1 VSESSLKS
9 RIDYFKLAIYPEDSK
24 FMFANRR
31 HIDVIGAGMVLT
43 ALIGL
48 SLAGLFRAES
58 TFAAINIAKGVV
70 SNPSTGKS
78 VDQSITESSTRD
90 RREEMRRAYGRLP
103 MNFEVNQ
110 GQANTEV
117 RFIAR
122 GRGYQVFLTDTEA
135 VLALQIAA
143 KTSECGLRIAG
154 CNKRSNAQSAIRN
167 PQSKLLRFK
176 LQNARSGSGVNGID
190 PLQTRSNYLIGND
203 PENWRTDIPNYSRV
217 EYVDVY
223 PGVNLAYYGTQQTLE
238 YDFIVKPGA
247 DPGQITMGIEGAE
260 KIELGQNGDIVLHV
274 AGEKVL
280 HRSPIVYQQI
290 GGARQHVT
298 SRYVLKGGNQIGFE
312 VENYDATR
320 SLVIDPIIDY
330 STFFGGIGSDES
342 FAIAIDN
349 QGNAYVT
356 GSTYSN
362 NFNTFAPLQ
371 TTNRGGKYDA
381 FVTKINASGSGI
393 IYSTYVGGSGEDSGH
408 GVAVDVL
415 GNAYVAGIT
424 NSQDFNTRNAFQ
436 PTITGPAEDAF
447 ITKISPTGTTLI
459 FSTYLGGANSDQ
471 AFAITLDLN
480 SNIYIAGSTSSLNFK
495 TKNPLQAIY
504 RGGTDVFI
512 SKIKSD
518 GSDLLYSTYLGGS
531 SFDEAYGISVDSG
544 GNAYVAGSTSS
555 NDFNTL
561 NPIQSNNRGDLDAFV
576 AKIDPLGSA
585 LVFSTYLGGSA
596 VDVAY
601 DIAVDVTFNVY
612 LTGHT
617 FSTDFNVANPLQ
629 PNNRG
634 NADAFITRINATG
647 TALDFST
654 YLGGSGGDFARGIAV
669 DPNGNA
675 YIVGRTI
682 STDFNIKS
690 PLQALNRG
698 DFDAF
703 VTKVNPSGSDLVYS
717 TYLGGTSD
725 DQGVGIA
732 ADNFGNVY
740 VTGDTRSPDFNTV
753 NPLQAANRGGTDAFV
768 SKINSFGSA
777 LTYSTY
783 LGGSGEDLGLSIAI
797 DTAGNAYITGY
808 TSSNDFITQSP
819 VQPVS
824 RGGLEV
830 FVTKILADAS
840 DIAFNTYFGGNGSD
854 TGNGITVDGSGNCY
868 ITGATTSTNLPTR
881 TPVQGNNRGGLD
893 AFVAKFNA
901 TGSNI
906 IYSTYLGGSFGDLAR
921 GIAVDTSGNVTVAG
935 STFSTDFTTQSPFQS
950 NNRGNGDAFVARLN
964 AAGTTLLYSS
974 YLGGANTDE
983 GAGVAVDSGG
993 NAYVVGNTASTDFNT
1008 VNPLQPNN
1016 RGQQDVF
1023 VSKVN
1028 QNGSGL
1034 VYSTYLGGLRS
1045 DVGNGIAVD
1054 ASGNAYLTGSTSSN
1068 DFNTQSPFQPTYGGG
1083 DLDAFVT
1090 KINSAGSALIYSSYL
1105 GGSQVEVGNA
1115 VAVDPFGSCYVAGI
1129 TASADFPVKNPL
1141 QTDSRGGNEG
1151 FITKVNPQGSATD
1164 YSTYL
1169 GGSNDD
1175 RGYGI
1180 AVDGLGTAYVSGAT
1194 SSADFNIQFP
1204 LLAYG
1209 GGTDVFV
1216 AKIISE
1222 GGFALSPGTLELQPG
1237 GNGTLTVSISTSQ
1250 ATDTVVT
1257 LALSNTGFVSVP
1269 PSVTIPAGATSA
1281 VFIATGVAVGGPVT
1295 ITATLPPSQ
1304 GGATATAT
1312 VNVVASGRTI
1322 QGALVRVAAGGLL
1335 TLPIDLISQGNENRL
1350 QFSISVDNTLIF
1362 NPQFT
1367 LGGDA
1372 TNANLNIVTSQA
1384 SQGRYGISIQLPTGQ
1399 RFTAGTRQVLVMSAV
1414 VISGVTMA
1422 STPVNFIDQPT
1433 VRRVTDTGGQS
1444 LNTSYS
1450 PGVVTIAQG
1459 YEGDVAPRPNGSNG
1473 TVTVADW
1480 SQTGRFAA
1488 GFDTVSAGAE
1498 FQRADTA
1505 PRSSLGNGSI
1515 TVSDWVQT
1523 GRYAAGLDPVVPS
1536 GGPVAPA
1543 GTLIAGLGSLPELLS
1558 ADLQNLSFKDP
1569 ADYLI
1574 FQSTT
1579 LQTRTVRVVNATGQ
1593 RGQQVNVTVECD
1605 ALGSENAFG
1614 FSLNFDAAQMSFVD
1628 AALGPDAAG
1637 ALLNVNNLQAAQGRA
1652 GIALAFPA
1660 GQSLTAGTKKII
1672 TLTFT
1677 IAANGS
1683 ANLIPISFGDQPIV
1697 REVVNANAEV
1707 VTATWT
1713 AGAVNLGR
1721 LVANVSAASFLGN
1734 ELASESIIAAFGT
1747 GLATAV
1753 QAAASLPLPTV
1764 LAGTQANVRD
1774 SLGAEH
1780 LAPLFFVAPTQ
1791 VNYQLPQGTA
1801 LGTATVTVTS
1811 GDGTISTGV
1820 INVTTVAP
1828 AFFSANADGQGVV
1841 AAILFRVKTDGSTFF
1856 EPINR
1861 FDSTINRFVS
1871 IPIDLGPD
1879 GEQVFLIAF
1888 GTGLRGRS
1896 GLAAVNVKIGGADA
1910 ETLYLGPQGDFVGL
1924 DQSNIRIPRSLVG
1937 RGDVDVVMTVD
1948 GKPANTVKINVK

>member
-1 VSESSLKS
+1 
-9 RIDYFKLAIYPEDSK
+9 
-24 FMFANRR
+24 MFAKRR
-31 HIDVIGAGMVLT
+31 HLDFIGAGLVLT
-43 ALIGL
+43 ALIGI
-48 SLAGLFRAES
+48 SLAGLFRSQS
-58 TFAAINIAKGVV
+58 TFAAFKTAKEIV
-70 SNPSTGKS
+70 SKTSNENSF
-78 VDQSITESSTRD
+78 DQSRLESAAPD
-90 RREEMRRAYGRLP
+90 RREEMRRAFGRLP

-110 GQANTEV
+110 GQADPSV
-117 RFIAR
+117 KFMAR
-122 GRGYQVFLTDTEA
+122 GHGYQVFLTDREA
-135 VLALQIAA
+135 LLALQIAA
-143 KTSECGLRIAG
+143 KTSECGSRIAD
-154 CNKRSNAQSAIRN
+154 CNQGSHPQSAFRSFGRN

-176 LQNARSGSGVNGID
+176 LQNARSASEVKGAGQ
-190 PLQTRSNYLIGND
+190 LQTRSNYFIGND
-203 PENWRTDIPNYSRV
+203 PKNWRTDIPNYSRV

-238 YDFIVKPGA
+238 YDFIVQPGA
-247 DPGQITMGIEGAE
+247 DPRQITMSIEGAE
-260 KIELGQNGDIVLHV
+260 KIEVDQNGDIVLQIS
-274 AGEKVL
+274 GQEVL
-280 HRSPIVYQQI
+280 HRSPMVYQQA
-290 GGARQHVT
+290 GAVRQPVT

-312 VENYDATR
+312 LENYDATR
-320 SLVIDPIIDY
+320 TLVIDPIIDY

-342 FAIAIDN
+342 FAMAIDN

-393 IYSTYVGGSGEDSGH
+393 IYSTYLGGSGEDSGH
-408 GVAVDVL
+408 GIAVDVL

-447 ITKISPTGTTLI
+447 IAKINPTGTNLI

-480 SNIYIAGSTSSLNFK
+480 SDIYIAGSTSSLDFK

-512 SKIKSD
+512 SKLKSD
-518 GSDLLYSTYLGGS
+518 GSDSLYSTYLGGS

-544 GNAYVAGSTSS
+544 GNAYVTGATSS

-561 NPIQSNNRGDLDAFV
+561 NPVQSINQGNLDAFV
-576 AKIDPLGSA
+576 AKVDPQGSA
-585 LVFSTYLGGSA
+585 LVYSTYLGGSA

-601 DIAVDVTFNVY
+601 DIAVDVTFNAY
-612 LTGHT
+612 ITGHT
-617 FSTDFNVANPLQ
+617 FSTDFNVVIPLQ
-629 PNNRG
+629 SNNRG
-634 NADAFITRINATG
+634 NADAFITRINSTG

-703 VTKVNPSGSDLVYS
+703 ITKVNPGGSDLVYS
-717 TYLGGTSD
+717 TYLGGASD

-740 VTGDTRSPDFNTV
+740 VTGDTRSTDFNTV
-753 NPLQAANRGGTDAFV
+753 NPLQASNRGGRDAFV

-854 TGNGITVDGSGNCY
+854 TGNGIAVDGSGNCY
-868 ITGATTSTNLPTR
+868 IAGATTSTNLPTR

-893 AFVAKFNA
+893 AFVVKFNA
-901 TGSNI
+901 SGSNI

-921 GIAVDTSGNVTVAG
+921 GVAVDPSGNVTIAG
-935 STFSTDFTTQSPFQS
+935 STFSTDFNTQSPFQP
-950 NNRGNGDAFVARLN
+950 NNRGNGDAFIARFN
-964 AAGTTLLYSS
+964 AAGTALLYSS
-974 YLGGANTDE
+974 YLGGTNTDE
-983 GAGVAVDSGG
+983 GAGIAVDSSG

-1016 RGQQDVF
+1016 RGQQDIF

-1034 VYSTYLGGLRS
+1034 VYSTYLGGLGN

-1054 ASGNAYLTGSTSSN
+1054 ASGNAYLTGSTGST
-1068 DFNTQSPFQPTYGGG
+1068 DFNTQSPFQPGYGGG

-1090 KINSAGSALIYSSYL
+1090 KINPAGSALIYSSYL
-1105 GGSQVEVGNA
+1105 GGTQVEVGNA
-1115 VAVDPFGSCYVAGI
+1115 IAVDAFGSCYVAGI

-1180 AVDGLGTAYVSGAT
+1180 AVDGLGTVYVSGAT
-1194 SSADFNIQFP
+1194 SSPDFNIQFP

-1216 AKIISE
+1216 AKIVSE

-1237 GNGTLTVSISTSQ
+1237 GTGTLTVSISTPQ
-1250 ATDTVVT
+1250 ATNTVVT
-1257 LALSNTGFVSVP
+1257 LSSSNTSLVSVP
-1269 PSVTIPAGATSA
+1269 PSVTIPAGAVSA

-1322 QGALVRVAAGGLL
+1322 QAALVRVASGGLL
-1335 TLPIDLISQGNENRL
+1335 TLPIELLSQGNENRL
-1350 QFSISVDNTLIF
+1350 QFSISIDNTLIF

-1372 TNANLNIVTSQA
+1372 TSANLNIVTSQA
-1384 SQGRYGISIQLPTGQ
+1384 SQGRYGISIQLPVGQ
-1399 RFTAGTRQVLVMSAV
+1399 KFAAGVRQVLVLNAV

-1433 VRRVTDTGGQS
+1433 VRRVADVSGQP

-1459 YEGDVAPRPNGSNG
+1459 YEGDVAPRPNGSDG

-1480 SQTGRFAA
+1480 SQTGRFAV
-1488 GFDTVSAGAE
+1488 GFDTATAGSE

-1505 PRSSLGNGSI
+1505 PRSSLGNGAI

-1536 GGPVAPA
+1536 GGPAAPTS
-1543 GTLIAGLGSLPELLS
+1543 TLLASLGLWTKLPG
-1558 ADLQNLSFKDP
+1558 AVLQTLSFKDP
-1569 ADYLI
+1569 VDYLTS
-1574 FQSTT
+1574 QSAT
-1579 LQTRTVRVVNATGQ
+1579 LQTRTVRIVNATGQ
-1593 RGQQVNVTVECD
+1593 RGQQVNITVECD
-1605 ALGSENAFG
+1605 AQGNENAFG
-1614 FSLNFDAAQMSFVD
+1614 FSLNFDAAQLSFVN
-1628 AALGPDAAG
+1628 AAPGPDAAG
-1637 ALLNVNNLQAAQGRA
+1637 ALLNVNNLQSAQGRA

-1683 ANLIPISFGDQPIV
+1683 ANSIPISFGDQPVV
-1697 REVVNANAEV
+1697 REVVNTNAEV
-1707 VTATWT
+1707 VAATWT
-1713 AGAVNLGR
+1713 PGAVNLGR
-1721 LVANVSAASFLGN
+1721 LVASVSAASFLGN
-1734 ELASESIIAAFGT
+1734 ELAGESIIAAFGS
-1747 GLATAV
+1747 GLATTA
-1753 QAAASLPLPTV
+1753 QTAASLPLPME
-1764 LAGTQANVRD
+1764 LAGTRVMVRD
-1774 SLGAEH
+1774 SLGAERP
-1780 LAPLFFVAPTQ
+1780 APLFFVAPTQ
-1791 VNYQLPQGTA
+1791 VNYQIPQGTA

-1811 GDGTISTGV
+1811 GDGTVSTGI
-1820 INVTTVAP
+1820 INITSVAP
-1828 AFFSANADGQGVV
+1828 AFFSANSDGQGPA
-1841 AAILFRVKTDGSTFF
+1841 AAILFRVKADGSTFF
-1856 EPINR
+1856 EPINS
-1861 FDSTINRFVS
+1861 FDSTNNRFVS

-1896 GLAAVNVKIGGADA
+1896 SLSAVNVKIGGADA
-1910 ETLYLGPQGDFVGL
+1910 QTLYLGPQGDFVGL
-1924 DQSNIRIPRSLVG
+1924 DQSNIQIPRSLAG
-1937 RGDVDVVMTVD
+1937 SGGVDVVMTVD
-1948 GKPANTVKINVK
+1948 GKPANTVRINIK